1 MGPFALKT
9 LGHSLRQ
16 LTARRCPPRGDV
28 TSVGGFRTTWRG
40 CRLVCSSSRRACP
53 LISLSA
59 SSWRRSQRGLEY
71 HSLRSAQA
79 ASRAGRGRMAFDQ
92 PCGRAVGLCSRL
104 QICRGLL
111 DGVPPGSG
119 RLRGADMGI
128 DILAVLGAI
137 GTVLS
142 AINGIYSF
150 VKNADEFLS
159 GRSDW
164 DAVRAVISSQITI
177 RNQILQVSGQI
188 LDAVAQLDRRIFLEH
203 MADKLGDSDQ
213 AVLALDTWK
222 RTGDLNQRAIALN
235 ESAGA
240 LSDVLRYSN
249 NSVYPNESLAFPMV
263 EVLFK
268 RLVVLKEAD
277 PQFALS
283 AIARQPVEDAVEFL
297 RSTADSMSSAIEDAN
312 AIRDR
317 SSIGTRVVTLP
328 RSEGGGRMTVLVLHL
343 DVSYRNLDGS
353 VTVER
358 RGEYGRHP
366 QRAGCHP
373 CRGESRRHWCSA
385 KRSGARSGT
394 CPPRCA
400 SRGCRR
406 RRAQS
411 ACCRGAMGLHHVPQE
426 RAHRSRNGVLHR
438 PAATS

>member
-1 MGPFALKT
+1 MG
-9 LGHSLRQ
+9 
-16 LTARRCPPRGDV
+16 
-28 TSVGGFRTTWRG
+28 
-40 CRLVCSSSRRACP
+40 
-53 LISLSA
+53 A
-59 SSWRRSQRGLEY
+59 S
-71 HSLRSAQA
+71 
-79 ASRAGRGRMAFDQ
+79 
-92 PCGRAVGLCSRL
+92 
-104 QICRGLL
+104 
-111 DGVPPGSG
+111 
-119 RLRGADMGI
+119 
-128 DILAVLGAI
+128 ILAVLGAI

-263 EVLFK
+263 EILLK
-268 RLVVLKEAD
+268 RVVVLKEAD

-283 AIARQPVEDAVEFL
+283 ALARQPVEDAVQFL

-358 RGEYGRHP
+358 RGDYEDTRSELEAMLTEA
-366 QRAGCHP
+366 RAD
-373 CRGESRRHWCSA
+373 A
-385 KRSGARSGT
+385 TGARQ
-394 CPPRCA
+394 
-400 SRGCRR
+400 RGLERDLERAHLDVLREAADAAERSLLVAEARWVSTTFLRREPTDLETAYFIARR
-406 RRAQS
+406 RRADFEEVAVALAESMELSQDHLTTLMS
-411 ACCRGAMGLHHVPQE
+411 DVSDRPLDKKAQDSLLTFTEEFGKGALVSLLLK
-426 RAHRSRNGVLHR
+426 RAEPTV
-438 PAATS
+438 